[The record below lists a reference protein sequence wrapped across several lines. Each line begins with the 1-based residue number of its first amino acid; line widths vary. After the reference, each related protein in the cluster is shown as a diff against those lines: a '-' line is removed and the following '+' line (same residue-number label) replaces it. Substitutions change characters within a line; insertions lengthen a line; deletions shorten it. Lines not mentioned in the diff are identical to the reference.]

1 VVHDLELSRLS
12 RKEIINLHDGARLGY
27 IGDSDLVIDGA
38 SGSIQSI
45 IIFPKGLQFGKSSRE
60 LIIPWESVKKIGE
73 EVLIVDIAPD
83 RHTRKY
89 GCHE

>member
-1 VVHDLELSRLS
+1 LELSRLS

-27 IGDSDLVIDGA
+27 VGDSDLVIDGT

-45 IIFPKGLQFGKSSRE
+45 IIFPKGLGLQFGKSSRE

-73 EVLIVDIAPD
+73 EVLIVDIAPE
-83 RHTRKY
+83 RHSRKY
-89 GCHE
+89 GCRE